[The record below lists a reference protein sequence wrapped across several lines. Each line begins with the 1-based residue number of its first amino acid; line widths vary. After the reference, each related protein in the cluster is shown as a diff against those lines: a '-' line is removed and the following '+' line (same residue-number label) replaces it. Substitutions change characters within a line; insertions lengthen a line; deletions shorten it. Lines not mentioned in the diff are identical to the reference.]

1 MTFYVPRHFR
11 HDDREDLEA
20 FVAAHAFGTL
30 VSNSSGGLAVSH
42 LPFLPVKAPDGSLR
56 LAGHMARA
64 NDHWKSLESA
74 GEVLVIFEGPH
85 AYVSPTWYRNHP
97 AVPTWNY
104 AVVHARGR
112 ARLTPPEALP
122 ALVDALAKVYEDGRP
137 RPWRMAEQPPEFTA
151 RMMPAIVG
159 FEVDVGR
166 LEGKFKLSQNRAAE
180 DVAGVIA
187 ALEGEGQGELAGLMG
202 AHAVR
207 KGESR

>member
-1 MTFYVPRHFR
+1 MTFYIPRHFR
-11 HDDREDLEA
+11 IDERAELEA
-20 FVAAHAFGTL
+20 FVAVHAFGTL
-30 VSNSSGGLAVSH
+30 VSNTAAGLAASH
-42 LPFLPVKAPDGSLR
+42 LPFLPVKAPDGALR

-64 NDHWKSLESA
+64 NDHWKTLESA

-122 ALVDALAKVYEDGRP
+122 VLLDALANVYEEGRP
-137 RPWRMAEQPPEFTA
+137 APWRLAAQPPEFTA
-151 RMMPAIVG
+151 RMLPAIVG
-159 FEVDVGR
+159 FEIDVVR

-187 ALEGEGQGELAGLMG
+187 ALEGEGQGELAALMG

-207 KGESR
+207 QGESR